1 LCHRTVG
8 KQVAQ
13 ILLGN
18 IPQEDRMNAVSVA
31 LALVIAT
38 VVPAVAADAPDRLG
52 PRPVA
57 SEDDAVVEAPGEAE
71 LNATV
76 IRLAQDQLKA
86 AGFDPGGGTGRL
98 DSQTRE
104 ALRQYQRATG
114 LPVTGKLDQPTR
126 ALLLSLSDTIR
137 A

>member
-1 LCHRTVG
+1 
-8 KQVAQ
+8 
-13 ILLGN
+13 
-18 IPQEDRMNAVSVA
+18 MNAVSVA
-31 LALVIAT
+31 LALVIAS
-38 VVPAVAADAPDRLG
+38 VVPAVAADAPEGLA

-57 SEDDAVVEAPGEAE
+57 SEDDGVVDAGEAE

-114 LPVTGKLDQPTR
+114 LPVTGQLDQSTR